1 MTHHIIGPDRGR
13 KAIRFATAVPM
24 RYVIKSEDMKT
35 PDVKKG
41 TITDMSSGG
50 ISFET
55 EEKLSDGTIIV
66 AEIMLRQRVVVKAT
80 GKVARVTP
88 FESGEGRFYEVALSF
103 TEISNTA
110 REEINMWY
118 YSQKLSRESGTAHIH
133 EAERK
138 ENEHFTVGRAFVEY
152 RERRVLEKKPWE
164 EAEIKQVSRYGLS
177 IIIAGAVAKEG
188 NVWEIMIHLPAH
200 REPIKAV
207 ARVVTAKTE
216 GDTSEMALEFTKI
229 EESDIEKLSQSG
241 YMNQ

>member
-1 MTHHIIGPDRGR
+1 MTHIMGPDRGR
-13 KAIRFATAVPM
+13 KAIRFTTRVPM

-118 YSQKLSRESGTAHIH
+118 YSQKLSYKSGMAHAR

-138 ENEHFTVGRAFVEY
+138 ENEHFTVGTAFVEY
-152 RERRVLEKKPWE
+152 RERRVLGNELWQK
-164 EAEIKQVSRYGLS
+164 AEIKQMSRYGL
-177 IIIAGAVAKEG
+177 ILIATVAKEDE
-188 NVWEIMIHLPAH
+188 VWEIMIHLPAH
-200 REPIKAV
+200 RELIKAV

-216 GDTSEMALEFTKI
+216 GDTSEVALEFTKI